1 MNRTTKNRL
10 RAVEIGSLSRR
21 ITEVDL
27 AKKEF
32 RVMILKIIQDL
43 RKRLEAQTEKTQKIF
58 NKDLEELK
66 TKQTKVNNKISEN
79 YTRTKQ

>member
-1 MNRTTKNRL
+1 M
-10 RAVEIGSLSRR
+10 EIGNLSRR

-27 AKKEF
+27 AKTEF

-43 RKRLEAQTEKTQKIF
+43 RKRLEAQTEKTQEIF

-79 YTRTKQ
+79 YTIRKQ

>member
-1 MNRTTKNRL
+1 M
-10 RAVEIGSLSRR
+10 EIGSLSRR

-58 NKDLEELK
+58 SKDLEELK

>member
-1 MNRTTKNRL
+1 M
-10 RAVEIGSLSRR
+10 
-21 ITEVDL
+21 DL

-43 RKRLEAQTEKTQKIF
+43 RKRLGAQTEKIQEMF

-66 TKQTKVNNKISEN
+66 TKQTKVNNKINEN
-79 YTRTKQ
+79 YTRKKQ

>member
-1 MNRTTKNRL
+1 M
-10 RAVEIGSLSRR
+10 EIGNLSRR

-43 RKRLEAQTEKTQKIF
+43 RKRLEAQTEKTQEIF

-79 YTRTKQ
+79 YTIRKQ

>member
-1 MNRTTKNRL
+1 M
-10 RAVEIGSLSRR
+10 EIGNLSRR